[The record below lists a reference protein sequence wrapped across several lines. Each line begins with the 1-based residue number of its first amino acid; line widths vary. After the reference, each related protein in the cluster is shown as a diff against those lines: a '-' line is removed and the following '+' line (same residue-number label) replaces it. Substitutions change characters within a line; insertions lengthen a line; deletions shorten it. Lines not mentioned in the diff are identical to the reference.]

1 MDAAL
6 KNQQLGQ
13 SPNKNKRHP
22 AGLYLLFATEAWE
35 RFSYYG
41 MRAILILYLTTSLLG
56 GGLGIENATALSIY
70 GLFTGA
76 VYFTPM
82 IGGWITDNYI
92 PRRIAITIGG
102 ITMALGNFTLFAHQS
117 NVALFIGLGLL
128 IIGNGFFKP
137 NISVIVGD
145 LYAPGDRRKDAAFTI
160 FYMGIN
166 LGAFIAPLVIGFLA
180 EDLFVTTVNGTIQYG
195 YKFGFL
201 ASAIGMIFGQLLFNL
216 LGKRYL
222 GDIGTKVA
230 KKDFSK
236 SHASGSDAP
245 LTKKE
250 KNHTIAI
257 VILTCFVIFFWA
269 GFEQA
274 GSSLTLY
281 TNSFVDKSLFG
292 WTIPTAWFASINPL
306 FILIFAPIVSMIWT
320 KLSGTKRGDL
330 SIPVKMGLGM
340 ILLGVGFIFTLVAVS
355 ITGSDA
361 DNIQQ
366 QANVMFIV
374 MTYLFHTLGELCL
387 SPIGLSMVSR
397 LAPVKLASLLM
408 GVWMASTGVANILAG
423 QLAVVTETLGYFE
436 VFALIGGLAMGLGL
450 VVILISKKLN
460 ALMAD

>member
-230 KKDFSK
+230 KKDSSK
-236 SHASGSDAP
+236 SHVSGSDAP

-355 ITGSDA
+355 ITGSEA